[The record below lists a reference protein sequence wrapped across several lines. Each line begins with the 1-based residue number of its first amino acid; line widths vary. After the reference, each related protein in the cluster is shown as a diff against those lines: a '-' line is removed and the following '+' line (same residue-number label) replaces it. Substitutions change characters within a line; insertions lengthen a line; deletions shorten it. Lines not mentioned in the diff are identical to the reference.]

1 MTSPLPNGPPPPLGG
16 FQPPGASVGDAAKAS
31 IYAPV
36 YSPLISALLA
46 HIGHKPPPLQAPLQ
60 PLQLPPVQPP
70 PPLQQPPPECL
81 AVVLMPAFVN
91 QTALPIRIKILVEG
105 LLDQRLNNTAAER
118 AAVCSVLHAA
128 KWSEAD
134 VRRGFVHVDPLTGR
148 APASIRTIGVAAEL
162 AVLRSIGMMLPSLQF
177 FAGSLCHSLVATVSG
192 AELSLLT
199 RSAAHS
205 PSMFPHTQQSSGAM
219 NHGHSTIQS
228 SNSPANDTPASTPPS
243 ERPFSGPLVPT
254 VAAAVEEK
262 PPVLKLKGDP
272 AKATKRVQCAI
283 CDGSFCD
290 KGALKIHHSAVHVKD
305 QHKCIVPG
313 CTRTFSSRR
322 SRNRHS
328 SNTNLHQ
335 RNGLQQTVGQVL
347 AELVPKCRERIPGG
361 WKYLLPTHAAIGTPS
376 SVSSSQSSDVSS
388 SSAASSSKTDS
399 QLTSESDECNT
410 AASSSQEQTE
420 AADQDIE
427 VDVESTTIELECHE
441 TM

>member
-1 MTSPLPNGPPPPLGG
+1 MTSPLPNGPPPPPLGG

-46 HIGHKPPPLQAPLQ
+46 HVGHKPPLQ
-60 PLQLPPVQPP
+60 PLQQPLQLPLVQPP
-70 PPLQQPPPECL
+70 PLQPPPPECL

-105 LLDQRLNNTAAER
+105 LLDQRLNNTVAER
-118 AAVCSVLHAA
+118 AAVCSVLHVS

-148 APASIRTIGVAAEL
+148 APAFDSDDRRGGGA
-162 AVLRSIGMMLPSLQF
+162 RRPSLHRHDAPF

-205 PSMFPHTQQSSGAM
+205 PSMFPHTQQPTGAM
-219 NHGHSTIQS
+219 NHGHSTLQA
-228 SNSPANDTPASTPPS
+228 SNPPANDTPASTPPS
-243 ERPFSGPLVPT
+243 ERPFSGPLVPA

-262 PPVLKLKGDP
+262 PPVLKPKGDP

-361 WKYLLPTHAAIGTPS
+361 WKYLLPTVPSTQRLLLAILGRLVVFGRLEFREDGQSTHFRIGRVQHVTP
-376 SVSSSQSSDVSS
+376 
-388 SSAASSSKTDS
+388 ARPKSK
-399 QLTSESDECNT
+399 
-410 AASSSQEQTE
+410 AE
-420 AADQDIE
+420 AADQDVE